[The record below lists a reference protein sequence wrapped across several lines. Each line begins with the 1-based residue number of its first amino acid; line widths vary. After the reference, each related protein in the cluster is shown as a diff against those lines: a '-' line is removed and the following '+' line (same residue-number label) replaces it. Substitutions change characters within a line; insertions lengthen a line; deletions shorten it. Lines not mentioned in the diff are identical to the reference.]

1 MKKWKRLCALGLA
14 VIMSCSVLSG
24 CGKNAQNGE
33 ETLSVCVGE
42 APVTFDPIYAE
53 EPGDQTILA
62 HLYENLMRVTM
73 DNEGQLTVTEGAA
86 KSVSVEENADG
97 TVTYTFHLR
106 DAKWSDGVPVRA
118 GDFVYAWQRL
128 ANKSSNSPYAS
139 LLSIVCGYQEA
150 RASGDMSQLAVTAK
164 SSNTLVV
171 TLNGYYDWFL
181 REVCTSPVTS
191 PLRQDV
197 VKKLKEAV
205 EQRNPDGMDGE
216 RWWSNPTLL
225 VTNGPFTV
233 TEREGNQAL
242 RLSSNKYY
250 DRKRSG
256 PEKLEFRFGDAETA
270 KTLYETNEVDVIWPL
285 TEAWMASLQETD
297 ATWTADPELATHA
310 VLFNYERLTD
320 ENVRR
325 ALSLAIDREAIA
337 EIAGVTAQAA
347 TGLVP
352 PGVPEGTGDFREM
365 GGALLDNDPETYAD
379 RCAQAVALLESSGY
393 ESGASL
399 GELEYLY
406 VDEEHNGAVAEALC
420 ASWKE
425 ILGTKITPK
434 AMTRTELAA
443 ALRSGEYVLAE
454 MEVKAVC
461 NDAECFLMDF
471 TTGSSNNFL
480 HYGNSAYDT
489 LMAIIASA
497 ADGSARMGCLHD
509 AEDLLLNIDCALAPL
524 HTCGTAW
531 TMRENYAGVI
541 RDTRGWFDFSNV
553 YQKPAV

>member
-1 MKKWKRLCALGLA
+1 MKKWKCLCALGLA
-14 VIMSCSVLSG
+14 AVMSLSLLSG
-24 CGKNAQNGE
+24 CGKNARNGE
-33 ETLSVCVGE
+33 EMLPVCVGE
-42 APVTFDPIYAE
+42 TPVTYDPIYAE
-53 EPGDQTILA
+53 ELGDQTILV
-62 HLYENLMRVTM
+62 HLYENLMRVSL
-73 DNEGQLTVTEGAA
+73 NSEGELTVTEGAA

-118 GDFVYAWQRL
+118 SDFVYAWQRL
-128 ANKSSNSPYAS
+128 ANPASNSPYAS
-139 LLSIVCGYQEA
+139 LLSIVNGYQEA
-150 RASGDMSQLAVTAK
+150 RNSGDMSKMAVTAK
-164 SSNTLVV
+164 NNTTLVV

-191 PLRQDV
+191 PLREDV

-205 EQRNPDGMDGE
+205 DARDPDGSSGE
-216 RWWSNPTLL
+216 RWWSDPTQL
-225 VTNGPFTV
+225 VTNGPFMV
-233 TEREGNQAL
+233 AERDGYRTLTLSGN
-242 RLSSNKYY
+242 KHY

-256 PEKLEFRFGDAETA
+256 PEKLEFHFGDAEAA
-270 KTLYETNEVDVIWPL
+270 KAMYETNDVDAIWPL
-285 TEAWMASLQETD
+285 TESWMASLQETD
-297 ATWTADPELATHA
+297 STWKADPELITHA

-320 ENVRR
+320 DDVRR

-337 EIAGVTAQAA
+337 EIAGATAEAA

-352 PGVPEGTGDFREM
+352 PGVPEGTEEFREM
-365 GGALLDNDPETYAD
+365 GGALIDNDPETYAD
-379 RCAQAVALLESSGY
+379 RCAEAVALLESSGY

-406 VDEEHNGAVAEALC
+406 VDKEHHAEVAEAVC
-420 ASWKE
+420 ANWNTV
-425 ILGTKITPK
+425 LGTKITPK
-434 AMTRTELAA
+434 AVTRPELLA

-454 MEVKAVC
+454 MEVSAVC

-471 TTGSSNNFL
+471 TTGNSNNYI
-480 HYGNSAYDT
+480 HYANSAYDT

-524 HTCGTAW
+524 HTCGTSW
-531 TMRENYAGVI
+531 TMRDHLAGAI